1 MQTLCEEECL
11 NFFEGDI
18 FILEQKL
25 ALRRQGF
32 LQLCVFPKGVNL
44 GYNVNKDKETT
55 VYAKTWNEILAEQ
68 KRET

>member
-1 MQTLCEEECL
+1 M
-11 NFFEGDI
+11 
-18 FILEQKL
+18 EQKL